1 MPTIILK
8 KLVNLPL
15 VVDRRTSHDES
26 VQRLPINY
34 VEAIRLYRKAADLG
48 HLQARKMLDLIFSQ
62 SADTGTINIF
72 WMQRLSRIDVSGYAP
87 QLPTVDGPVLLAREE
102 TGLTDFIPRI
112 WTNVYRATNQNLAP
126 CQPLIAPC

>member
-1 MPTIILK
+1 LPTIILK
-8 KLVNLPL
+8 KLVNLPR

-34 VEAIRLYRKAADLG
+34 VEAIRQYRKAADLG

-72 WMQRLSRIDVSGYAP
+72 WMQRLSQMSLDMRLNYP
-87 QLPTVDGPVLLAREE
+87 
-102 TGLTDFIPRI
+102 
-112 WTNVYRATNQNLAP
+112 
-126 CQPLIAPC
+126 PLMGRFYSRVKKRD